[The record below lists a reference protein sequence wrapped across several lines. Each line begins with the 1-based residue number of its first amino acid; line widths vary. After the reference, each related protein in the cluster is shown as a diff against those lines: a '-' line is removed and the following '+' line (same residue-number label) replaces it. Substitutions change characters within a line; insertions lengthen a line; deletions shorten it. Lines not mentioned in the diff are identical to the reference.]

1 MCPDLV
7 LRPAA
12 VQLAIPGD
20 IVMIADVSEPTILVC
35 ASKRF
40 HGKIPVVACCA
51 AMNYKEANLPVIL
64 VKAIL
69 FHFYSF
75 FSLCVTFLLKEK

>member
-1 MCPDLV
+1 
-7 LRPAA
+7 
-12 VQLAIPGD
+12 
-20 IVMIADVSEPTILVC
+20 MIADVSEPTILMC

-51 AMNYKEANLPVIL
+51 AMKYKEANLPVIL